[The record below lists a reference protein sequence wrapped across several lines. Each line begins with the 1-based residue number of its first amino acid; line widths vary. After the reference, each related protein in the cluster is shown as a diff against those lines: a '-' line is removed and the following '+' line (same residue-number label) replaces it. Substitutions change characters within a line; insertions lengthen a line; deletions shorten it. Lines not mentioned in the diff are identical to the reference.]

1 MNCSSLSIN
10 TSGSIC
16 NCTFFIHP
24 PNQKA
29 GMKHR
34 NETQKVNPAQK
45 NFPYKQKSPDS
56 KRPDLFAAQIKKP
69 YKRPVWAANI
79 KITS

>member
-1 MNCSSLSIN
+1 
-10 TSGSIC
+10 
-16 NCTFFIHP
+16 
-24 PNQKA
+24 
-29 GMKHR
+29 MKHR
-34 NETQKVNPAQK
+34 NETQKGNPAQE